1 MMATVRSGSCPSP
14 RARQAGWDTSLACS
28 GDCGIGPPHGT
39 SKASTRR
46 WGLSLLTLVL
56 GAAKSRAHCGQD
68 QAGYDVMAEFSK
80 WLEAG
85 EESIFSLE
93 TEKNLSGEYYEVPEA
108 AARTQKFSE

>member
-1 MMATVRSGSCPSP
+1 MAIVRSGSCPSP

-28 GDCGIGPPHGT
+28 GDCRIGPPHGT

-56 GAAKSRAHCGQD
+56 APPKSRAHCGQD

-80 WLEAG
+80 WMEAG

-108 AARTQKFSE
+108 AARTQNFSA